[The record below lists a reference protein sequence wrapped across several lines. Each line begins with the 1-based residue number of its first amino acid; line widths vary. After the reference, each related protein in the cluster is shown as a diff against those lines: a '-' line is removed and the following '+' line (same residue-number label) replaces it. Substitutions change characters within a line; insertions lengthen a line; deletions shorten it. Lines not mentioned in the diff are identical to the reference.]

1 MYEVVLELRE
11 TISKLQEKVA
21 AQEDIITKLKNG
33 GDRKGSGGGGGLSF
47 AEILK
52 GKASV
57 ASSAVVFIMA
67 NENKQNENRDKNK
80 TLR

>member
-11 TISKLQEKVA
+11 TIRKLQEQVA
-21 AQEDIITKLKNG
+21 AQEVIITELKNG
-33 GDRKGSGGGGGLSF
+33 ADRKGSGGGGGLSF

-57 ASSAVVFIMA
+57 TSAAVCY
-67 NENKQNENRDKNK
+67 NGQGE
-80 TLR
+80 